1 MDQKELLYNRDV
13 VINKQ
18 EFLKIIENKIDDLI
32 RLYEQTSFA
41 PRMWIDTF
49 NNELNIEGYHSY
61 LQVSL
66 ERIVNHNNKYD
77 TSTRSRD
84 MLYENLKVIKIK
96 IGIEVQNLEQ
106 EQIRLT
112 NKIKEMENEQTN

>member
-1 MDQKELLYNRDV
+1 MDQKELLNNRNF
-13 VINKQ
+13 VIDKQ
-18 EFLKIIENKIDDLI
+18 EFLKIIENKIEDLI
-32 RLYEQTSFA
+32 RLYEQASFA

-61 LQVSL
+61 LQVSF

-77 TSTRSRD
+77 ASTRSRD
-84 MLYENLKVIKIK
+84 MLYENLKVIKNK

-112 NKIKEMENEQTN
+112 NQIKELENEQRN

>member
-1 MDQKELLYNRDV
+1 MDQKELLYNRDF

-49 NNELNIEGYHSY
+49 NNELNIEGYNSY
-61 LQVSL
+61 LQVGL

-77 TSTRSRD
+77 ASTRIRD
-84 MLYENLKVIKIK
+84 MLYENLKVIKNK
-96 IGIEVQNLEQ
+96 IGIEVQSLEQ
-106 EQIRLT
+106 EQIRLM
-112 NKIKEMENEQTN
+112 NKIKELENEQTN

>member
-1 MDQKELLYNRDV
+1 MDQKELLYNRDF
-13 VINKQ
+13 VIDKQ

-32 RLYEQTSFA
+32 RLYEQASFA

-61 LQVSL
+61 LRVSF

-77 TSTRSRD
+77 TSTRIRD
-84 MLYENLKVIKIK
+84 MLYENLKVIKTK

-112 NKIKEMENEQTN
+112 NKIKELENEQRN

>member
-61 LQVSL
+61 LQVGL

-77 TSTRSRD
+77 SSTRSRD
-84 MLYENLKVIKIK
+84 MLYENLKVIKTK

-112 NKIKEMENEQTN
+112 NKIKELENEQTN

>member
-1 MDQKELLYNRDV
+1 MDQKELLYNRDF
-13 VINKQ
+13 VIDKQ

-32 RLYEQTSFA
+32 RLYEQASFA

-61 LQVSL
+61 LQVGL

-84 MLYENLKVIKIK
+84 MLYENLKVIKTK
-96 IGIEVQNLEQ
+96 IGIEVQSLEQ

-112 NKIKEMENEQTN
+112 NKMKELENEQRN

>member
-1 MDQKELLYNRDV
+1 MDQKELLYNRDF
-13 VINKQ
+13 VIDKQ

-61 LQVSL
+61 LQVSF

-77 TSTRSRD
+77 ASTRSRD
-84 MLYENLKVIKIK
+84 MLYENLKVIKNK
-96 IGIEVQNLEQ
+96 IGIEVQSLEQ

-112 NKIKEMENEQTN
+112 NKIKELENEQRN

>member
-1 MDQKELLYNRDV
+1 MDQKELLNIRNV
-13 VINKQ
+13 VIDKQ
-18 EFLKIIENKIDDLI
+18 EFLKNIENKIDDLI
-32 RLYEQTSFA
+32 RLYEQASFA

-61 LQVSL
+61 LQVSF
-66 ERIVNHNNKYD
+66 ERMVNHNNKYD
-77 TSTRSRD
+77 ASTRSRD
-84 MLYENLKVIKIK
+84 MLYENLKVIKNK

-112 NKIKEMENEQTN
+112 NKIKELENEQTN

>member
-1 MDQKELLYNRDV
+1 MQITLLYNRDV

-61 LQVSL
+61 LQVGL

-77 TSTRSRD
+77 SSTRSRD
-84 MLYENLKVIKIK
+84 MLYENLKVIKTK

-112 NKIKEMENEQTN
+112 NKIKELENEQTN

>member
-112 NKIKEMENEQTN
+112 NKIKEMENEHTN

>member
-61 LQVSL
+61 LQVGL

>member
-1 MDQKELLYNRDV
+1 MDQKELLNNRNF
-13 VINKQ
+13 VIDKQ
-18 EFLKIIENKIDDLI
+18 EFLKIIENKIEDLI
-32 RLYEQTSFA
+32 RLYEQASFA

-49 NNELNIEGYHSY
+49 NNELNIEGYNSY
-61 LQVSL
+61 LQVGL

-77 TSTRSRD
+77 ASTRSRD
-84 MLYENLKVIKIK
+84 MLYENLKVIKNK

-112 NKIKEMENEQTN
+112 NQIKELENEQRN

>member
-61 LQVSL
+61 LQVGL

-84 MLYENLKVIKIK
+84 MLYENLKVIKTK

-112 NKIKEMENEQTN
+112 NKIKELENEQTN

>member
-1 MDQKELLYNRDV
+1 MDRKELLYNRDV

-18 EFLKIIENKIDDLI
+18 ESLKIIENKIDDLI

-61 LQVSL
+61 LQVGL

-84 MLYENLKVIKIK
+84 MLYENLKVIKTK

-112 NKIKEMENEQTN
+112 NKIKELENEQTN

>member
-1 MDQKELLYNRDV
+1 MDEKELLNNRNF
-13 VINKQ
+13 VIDKQ

-32 RLYEQTSFA
+32 RLYEQASFA

-61 LQVSL
+61 LQVSF

-77 TSTRSRD
+77 ASTRSRD
-84 MLYENLKVIKIK
+84 MLYENLKVIKNK

-112 NKIKEMENEQTN
+112 NKIKELENEQRN

>member
-18 EFLKIIENKIDDLI
+18 EFLKIIENKIDNLI

-61 LQVSL
+61 LQVSF

-84 MLYENLKVIKIK
+84 MVYESLKVIKTK

-112 NKIKEMENEQTN
+112 NKIKELANEQTN

>member
-1 MDQKELLYNRDV
+1 MDQKELLYNRDF
-13 VINKQ
+13 VIDKQ

-32 RLYEQTSFA
+32 RLYEQASFA

-61 LQVSL
+61 LRVSF
-66 ERIVNHNNKYD
+66 ERIVNHNHKYD

-84 MLYENLKVIKIK
+84 MLYENLKVIKTK
-96 IGIEVQNLEQ
+96 IGIEVQSLEQ

-112 NKIKEMENEQTN
+112 NKMKELENEQRN

>member
-18 EFLKIIENKIDDLI
+18 EFLKIIENKIDNLI

-61 LQVSL
+61 LQVSF

-84 MLYENLKVIKIK
+84 MVYENLKVIKTK

-112 NKIKEMENEQTN
+112 NKIKELENEQTN

>member
-61 LQVSL
+61 LQVSF

-84 MLYENLKVIKIK
+84 MLYENLKVIKTK

-112 NKIKEMENEQTN
+112 NKIKELENEQTN

>member
-84 MLYENLKVIKIK
+84 MLYENLKVVKTK
-96 IGIEVQNLEQ
+96 IGIEVQNLEE

-112 NKIKEMENEQTN
+112 NKIKELENVQTN

>member
-112 NKIKEMENEQTN
+112 NKIKEM

>member
-1 MDQKELLYNRDV
+1 MDQKLLSHNRDV
-13 VINKQ
+13 VIHKQ
-18 EFLKIIENKIDDLI
+18 EFLKIIEHKIDDLI
-32 RLYEQTSFA
+32 RLYEQASFA

-77 TSTRSRD
+77 ASTRSRD
-84 MLYENLKVIKIK
+84 MLYENLKVIKTK

-112 NKIKEMENEQTN
+112 NKIKELEDEQTN

>member
-112 NKIKEMENEQTN
+112 NKIKELENEQTN